1 MILSKSPSGLE
12 RFSFLDEFELSNKIR
27 HEMHIAARSA
37 IRQFSQ
43 KHLITSEKAST
54 LAEVRDALANKN
66 ISPDALQY
74 GINDFSEHLILSING
89 NSIDMKIGL
98 FPKKKKS
105 RDIIL
110 TADKNGIHT
119 PIEAKHTADSIAD
132 LILAIEGWL
141 PEYYSIEDKCL
152 AEEKQ
157 KRMAC
162 EIALDLLKRTVRPI
176 LEKKNYE
183 FSVMYGGDRNT
194 AKVRIFMNDI
204 ISMSINVNLTED
216 FINPITKVVDSL
228 PEKE

>member
-1 MILSKSPSGLE
+1 MAGTLIEVGRGE
-12 RFSFLDEFELSNKIR
+12 R
-27 HEMHIAARSA
+27 
-37 IRQFSQ
+37 
-43 KHLITSEKAST
+43 
-54 LAEVRDALANKN
+54 
-66 ISPDALQY
+66 P
-74 GINDFSEHLILSING
+74 
-89 NSIDMKIGL
+89 
-98 FPKKKKS
+98 
-105 RDIIL
+105 
-110 TADKNGIHT
+110 
-119 PIEAKHTADSIAD
+119 ADSIAD